1 MHSGCSV
8 TIVGAG
14 PSGAA
19 AAACLASAGVAV
31 TLIDQH
37 EFPRDKTC
45 GDGLIPDALS
55 ALRELGMLDEVL
67 KHARRVPT
75 LRLYAPDRA
84 SVAVPGDLACVPRK
98 KLDQLLLD
106 NAMSKGAEFHGG
118 CRFLGVIKEKGRV
131 TGIRLRTRADDER
144 EVKST
149 YTVLATGAS
158 SEPLRAAGVCLRKE
172 PSGIALR
179 AYFAV
184 PDALAAEMP
193 CFVISLEQAICP
205 GYGWIFAG
213 PDNVFNMG
221 VGLFYDSKRKLPTNN
236 LRESW
241 RLFLEGFE
249 PARRL
254 KAASKQ
260 LTCEQGAPL
269 RTALTG
275 ARLMVPGLFVVG
287 EAAGTT
293 YSFTGEGI
301 GKALQSGMLA
311 AQSIIEAS
319 GSAEV
324 PRATYETALTSRFSA
339 HYRGY
344 KIAQDWLSSPAIC
357 NFITRRAEKGC
368 YAKQKLREILAETT
382 DPTALFSVSGMLKAA
397 FT

>member
-1 MHSGCSV
+1 MHSSCSV

-14 PSGAA
+14 PSGTA
-19 AAACLASAGVAV
+19 AAACLAQRGISV
-31 TLIDQH
+31 TLVDQH
-37 EFPRDKTC
+37 VFPRDKIC

-55 ALRELGMLDEVL
+55 ALRELGILDDVL
-67 KHARRVPT
+67 KHARSVPT

-84 SVAVPGDLACVPRK
+84 SVAVRGDLACVPRR

-106 NAMSKGAEFHGG
+106 NALSKGAEFHGG
-118 CRFLGVIKEKGRV
+118 CRFNALTSENGRV
-131 TGIRLRTRADDER
+131 AGIRLRTRAGLER
-144 EVKST
+144 ELRST
-149 YTVLATGAS
+149 YTILATGAS
-158 SEPLRAAGVCLRKE
+158 PEPLRAAGVCLRKE

-184 PDALAAEMP
+184 PETLAAEMP
-193 CFVISLEQAICP
+193 HFAISLERSFCP

-221 VGLFYDSKRKLPTNN
+221 VGLFYDTKRKLPMNN
-236 LRESW
+236 VRESW
-241 RLFLEGFE
+241 RLFVEGFE

-254 KAASKQ
+254 KAVSRQ
-260 LTCEQGAPL
+260 LTSEQGAPL

-275 ARLMVPGLFVVG
+275 ARLTLPGLFVVG

-311 AQSIIEAS
+311 ARCIVDAN
-319 GSAEV
+319 GSDSVANT
-324 PRATYETALTSRFSA
+324 AYENALKSRFGA
-339 HYRGY
+339 QYRGY

-357 NFITRRAEKGC
+357 NFVTHRAEKGC
-368 YAKQKLREILAETT
+368 YAKQQLREILAETT
-382 DPTALFSVSGMLKAA
+382 DPTALFSVTGMLKAA
-397 FT
+397 FM